1 MALEKRK
8 MLDISIAPQKLNE
21 FRESLQ
27 GTFENCDAKVYAEHI
42 AQDTEGISSRVVSG
56 KHLARTL
63 SRNEPFVKLPF
74 HLRSLE
80 RWQNE
85 RLTPKKLGGRF
96 EQETTQIQSS
106 LDGNVRSQTVWLKF
120 EAEKNPK
127 DTAYQLIRLRR
138 KLGLTTQIPIHG
150 PDGKKALEQYL
161 KNAENEQ
168 SSHADANK
176 IFYYCLLTDRH
187 KHYSPYNPYE
197 LEIQPN
203 GVEALASSSYWTMS
217 AFNITHVNQVDPAET
232 AITPALI
239 WLWERYQYNYL
250 INNFS
255 CFTNFRKW
263 RTFRCWW
270 ANVQE
275 EKHKQTLALHYR
287 KLFYANEILQGIIIH
302 VKAMCEV
309 YYYGQTNYVQ
319 PFCLLDR
326 HAYQET
332 LTLQEFSRRQIL
344 QMNTTVIKLTKFLD
358 QVAVLAADACQK
370 AVELEGIS
378 IEALADPSLYRR
390 PKEEEEAEQTTQS
403 FLESKQNRASIL
415 RDVNIRTKTKRH
427 VGPSFAIRKHWRDTL
442 TRLTEFLRLLDY
454 IILELLR
461 RLVKS
466 AVRDLLIHLRESY
479 CVEFE
484 LANQGQNEDEDDI
497 KFQPTR
503 QKSAGSSS
511 RSFRI
516 KPPHRS
522 ESHTTYQTIR
532 TTLNSEL
539 SSIKESTER
548 PSKLSA
554 RTSETRTPTVEQG
567 MGNDDYED
575 DDLYSTIEP
584 DDILDLPR
592 IETTGRI
599 PRPMF
604 EVNLLLK
611 ITQLPKKKTPAND
624 DMIKSESSFENTTKV
639 TYEISPSEYDFK
651 NATRDIINGLESS
664 VGQISS
670 LCDHPTLRLFS
681 SYPNYDSLNPQARTP
696 IHVSNIR
703 WPDVDFLFGD
713 DVDHQEII
721 VDTLN
726 TVNRALSNV
735 QVFVKR
741 YQKYCDMVLSCI
753 QLNIDESLKRKDL
766 TTDDLQFLMAKHT
779 QQLGKM
785 EHMIVQQR
793 IGLILIK
800 AQQFYDSAV
809 PYPQHVVETIGTY
822 LPPVAIDKN
831 ERMQKTIREV
841 LKLLDRDPRSV
852 EEFVQ
857 HIATLNKVNSDLGN
871 LEVEFETISKMFHI
885 IKDFSMKIAP
895 EAYALYRSLAPIYHQ
910 LKSSLLYTEAQ
921 CDENVQKFT
930 VELDDMIQRLYDQ
943 TIDLRVKSKD
953 PALLTSE
960 TRTETALDIIA
971 ILQETL
977 SKVNEKAKN
986 YSNFQERF
994 NQISKQSTKKRIL
1007 GDYQIK
1013 SKYHRYDT
1021 TVSLQTVQ
1029 SEINDIEQD
1038 INLRK
1043 LLWESQQ
1050 KWTKLYREWT
1060 NTVLDA
1066 IDIDLL
1072 QKDVNKF
1079 TQNIYMLEK
1088 ALPSNNIIP
1097 SLKERIVEFKAAM
1110 PVILALRN
1118 PHMKQRHFDRLR
1130 VLIGKDVIDDENLKL
1145 NKLLKPEILQLTDKI
1160 TDVSSLASNE
1170 ASLETMLNKIIER
1183 WRSLDFRLLPHAG
1196 KDTFII
1202 TGFEEILQQLE
1213 ESQITMSTIKSSR
1226 YINPIRQLVD
1236 EWDKRLIL
1244 LSKTID
1250 EWITCQRR
1258 WLYLEQIF
1266 STPDIQL
1273 TQETKIFAQI
1283 DKTWKELMRKTEQQ
1297 PNALKAATQPG
1308 TLELLQ
1314 TNNAQMEK
1322 IQRALEAS
1330 LECNFF
1336 LDYLETK
1343 RLAFPRLFFL
1353 SNEDLLDILSH
1364 SKDANCVQPH
1374 LRKCFANIFHLHI
1387 VKSPM
1392 EVVTSMQSVEGEIV
1406 NFPKTVRPRGM
1417 VEQWLTS
1424 VEQAMYDAVKHH
1436 LKLGL
1441 SDIKNAD
1448 YIDWILQ
1455 HPGQVVLTISQVRY
1469 TRQVNEK
1476 FESQSTE
1483 TDGALI
1489 QIRDQMVTTIKN
1501 VCSLVFSNIE
1511 QSKLLTVEALL
1522 TLQVHWRDIFEM
1534 LIKLHIRDKNDF
1546 EWQKHLR
1553 YDWSD
1558 KETNF
1563 QILQGDAN
1571 FLYGYEY
1578 LGCSSRLVVT
1588 PLTDRCYLTL
1598 TGAIKL
1604 NLGGAPSGP
1613 AGTGKTETVKDLS
1626 KSFGKLC
1633 LVFNCSDELDHKT
1646 LGKMFSGL
1654 AQSGSWCCFDEFN
1667 RIDVEVLSVVAQQ
1680 LLTIKTA
1687 KDAHAQR
1694 FTFDGR
1700 EIKMNLTCGF
1710 FVTMNPTYS
1719 GRFELPD
1726 NLKPMFRPIA
1736 MMIPHYALIG
1746 EVILF
1751 SVGFISAKV
1760 LATKIVY
1767 LYNLSN
1773 SQLSQ
1778 QDHYDF
1784 GMRAIKAVLLMAGEI
1799 KRSHIKD
1806 PNLTDEQS
1814 EEGIMLQAL
1823 VESNLPK
1830 LLKDD
1835 SILFLGIL
1843 RDLFPQVDKNLH
1855 EHGNIQQAI
1864 KRAIKDLNYEYWPA
1878 QADKALQLY
1887 NQIVLR
1893 HGTMLVGGASGG
1905 KTVVR
1910 NILQKALTLLSNV
1923 AKEGS
1928 QTRIH
1933 RSATV
1938 DVTVLNPKSMQITEL
1953 YGAIN
1958 TDTLEFSDG
1967 MLASVMRSYSKIH
1980 ESQMSTEKSE
1990 HHVDHWQWLI
2000 LDGPIDT
2007 LWVENL
2013 NTLLDDSKILCLANG
2028 ERIGMSGHTRIIFE
2042 VDSLVNA
2049 SPATVSRCAMVYL
2062 DPVDLGY
2069 KPFLNHWYRCKLPS
2083 TLPQSAIEFLRELM
2097 DFSLDKGF
2105 TFLNELKDPW
2115 HMPASKV
2122 NVLQT
2127 LCYLLSTF
2135 LNYLDKHGGF
2145 GEDDQRLPAAAATN
2159 NPATTSSSKYFT
2171 PNDELV
2177 VYIINDKKQY
2187 YLQKNPKNLR
2197 QCLIRIYI
2205 FCYVWSFGGGLK
2217 REDNFEDDNLI
2228 NQKEQV
2234 KVDRDPTTQEF
2245 DTFVRELFSSNV
2257 NYAVYLPPDARM
2269 IFDYMIDLNTFVY
2282 HEWESLVPKT
2292 EQLIKNEVSQTVI
2305 PTVDVIRYSFLIT
2318 ALLMHK
2324 KPVLLTGNSGVGK
2337 TLLIESMLRLLMLP
2351 DGNFVRPGT
2360 ILGDVLQYNATKSST
2375 TTKLTQTV
2383 ELPTENIEG
2392 GGALQSLKIQMSAQ
2406 TTPNK
2411 FVNQL
2416 TGSLIKKNANLL
2428 GCPQGKWLI
2437 VFIDD
2442 LNIPQVDSFGDQ
2454 PTLETL
2460 RYILQT
2466 GSAIDAKKNQ
2476 IRPLSDITFITA
2488 CDSPSSGRCIPSKRL
2503 LQSFSI
2509 FALPDPA
2516 AKQLFHIYCVRLGR
2530 FLNSLDFPVDVRLSL
2545 YLLVSACLV
2554 MYYRV
2559 SINILPTPS
2568 KVHYIF
2574 NLRDLAKLAQGIMQ
2588 ASPKNTT
2595 NQDSLAILFAHECLR
2610 VFADRLVTENDL
2622 NIFYKHLNGTMLS
2635 YFKISLDISKYV
2647 ENPLLYCNFLKS
2659 DDRLYQQLH
2668 DWRQCCPIFLDYQM
2682 RHNLS
2687 EHSTL
2692 NMVFFK
2698 EAVEHVLRICRV
2710 LQQPGGHL
2718 LLIGLDGT
2726 GRKTCLQLSAFISG
2740 HLMFQLNI
2748 KRGYAYQDFRDDLK
2762 IDSFIEDIESILN
2775 SGTVVDLFEPDEFD
2789 ALTMDLKNDAYS
2801 AGMSDTTGQLREFFY
2816 QRVRTNLHIILSFSP
2831 AGSKFREICR
2841 LHPALLNCTS
2851 IDWFTEWSEISMS
2864 QVADVF
2870 LETIDFKIL
2879 STDNETINENDFRH
2893 RLALCCVSIHK
2904 IVIEI
2909 AKRFYAAH
2917 KRIYYLT
2924 PSSYMDLMKTYGI
2937 MMTQTKQEFLT
2948 SYNRLS
2954 SGLAK
2959 LSDANAS
2966 VSIMRDELAVLGPQI
2981 DAKEKEIEQLLNQLQ
2996 KDQIAVLEV
3005 KEIVEVEE
3013 QKVRQD
3019 TDMVERYATQAELDL
3034 KNVIPVLDEAMADVS
3049 QLDKADVAEVRVYQ
3063 SPPYQVMMVMCAVC
3077 VLLECKP
3084 DWATARQVLGDSG
3097 FISRLTNLDI
3107 NHVSDRTY
3115 RKLLQY
3121 SRHSQF
3127 TPDIIGKVSSA
3138 CRSFCKWVLAIQR
3151 YYEVYRTVKPK
3162 EEKLKT
3168 ANEALDVMRKSLS
3181 RKQEMLK
3188 LVKDHLQ
3195 ELEDKYR
3202 NSIEEKQALYARR
3215 ELMKQRMARA
3225 HELTNVLAIEKVR
3238 WQEQLTQLEEH
3249 VRSLIGNALL
3259 SAAAINYFGPFNN
3272 EFRHELMRDFQQ
3284 VLSNNKINFSIDF
3297 KLSSILST
3305 PSEIRNWISQQ
3316 LPDDEC
3322 SIENAVLVKH
3332 CTKWPLLIDPQR
3344 QAIQWIRT
3352 KEAENNLRVV
3362 TADDSTLLRI
3372 CEQCIR
3378 LGLPLII
3385 ENVGETIESSLL
3397 PLLDRDMFKRTSSS
3411 IGTIRF
3417 NDVDIEYNPNFRVY
3431 FITQLNNPHFLPDI
3445 CIRVTLINFTITQNG
3460 LEHQLLSL
3468 VVLNEEPHLEYE
3480 RKVLLETMA
3489 QDLKSLRDYE
3499 DRTLEMLTAS
3509 EQHLL
3514 DRHDLIDNLTRSKIT
3529 SDEISNRY
3537 HENES
3542 NERQINLARQCYVS
3556 LAKRGSLLYFLINH
3570 LSRLNIM
3577 YQFSLTWFQ
3586 RTFHSCILD
3595 HDATRRMSMTNLSN
3609 DLDPLQRYTRQRRA
3623 SSLLSSLISSP
3634 RQSIN
3639 EELTREQISTN
3650 PTRTRRNTK
3659 SFVSTITQQQR
3670 ATTLRLMV
3678 DRLTYTIYQ
3687 LVSWSLF
3694 AEHQL
3699 LFSFLLTTTIEREI
3713 DNNEHNRHMTT
3724 TSDTI
3729 KEEEGGDEQ
3738 QQQQTNEV
3746 ETNLSYITHDE
3757 WTCFM
3762 SPLLSTINEEKLSF
3776 VNELLP
3782 SLYSICQNLLYDS
3795 NQEFF
3800 KHSNPYLYLIRHEN
3814 YCRLSRFRCILI
3826 IKILRPELLLPS
3838 ISQYVA
3844 EQMGSKFL
3852 SSGFADIQDIYTH
3865 SSPQAPIILLLS
3877 SGTDPTNLLLRFAKE
3892 TRGSASHLDVISLGQ
3907 GQGPK
3912 VEEVLSKALTLKGRW
3927 IFLHNCHLSASFM
3940 PRLRVLVNNFSK
3952 PGLELDSQFRLFLS
3966 TKPDIHFPL
3975 ELLQL
3980 GLKMTIEWPVGLKSS
3995 LLQTFGPTGI
4005 VNEKVYDNETLGP
4018 YWRRL
4023 VFNLAFFHAVIHERK
4038 KFGALGWNLSYEFNQ
4053 SDLEVAVLELESLV
4067 RRSKNQIPSFDVFCY
4082 LAGSVIYG
4090 GRVTDEFDRR
4100 RLLRIIERFYC
4111 SETLKE
4117 DYSYAGDNTYKAPN
4131 LDLNFSGLLSYINA
4145 LPDFD
4150 DPRVFGMHPN
4160 TNRALMYVQANQLVD
4175 MLVTIEPQY
4184 RMMISLGA
4192 SSDSDA
4198 ACMTIIDEI
4207 TTKLP
4212 RSIETGYGPQA
4223 RHITFENALTK
4234 ISDKLESKY
4243 HAYSVFFSLLKQEI
4257 RAYNELLELIH
4268 ATCNDLRRALVGET
4282 VVSEI
4287 LEETQRTLLMHEMP
4301 RIWKKKSYPST
4312 KSLRAW
4318 ITDNL
4323 VRITFFKE
4331 WTRLIVTYVED
4342 KGSSPLPPIFNIG
4355 AFYYPKGLF
4364 SAILQSS
4371 ARSIALPIDQLKF
4384 TYQVLDNNEERQ
4396 LLQSSTS
4403 TNDIANGITI
4413 DGIYIDGAQWDYE
4426 SHQIVDCTSQQR
4438 THRLPPLLCKLVPK
4452 NMENMDLT
4460 NVYECPVYLTA
4471 LRAVSASEA
4480 AKHLVGTITIPCS
4493 ETESFWTTRSI
4504 AGILEVNE

>member
-1 MALEKRK
+1 MSSKKRK
-8 MLDISIAPQKLNE
+8 MLDITIAPQKLNE
-21 FRESLQ
+21 FRESFQ
-27 GTFENCDAKVYAEHI
+27 GTFETCDATAYAEHI
-42 AQDTEGISSRVVSG
+42 AQDTEGISSSKVSG
-56 KHLARTL
+56 KHLGRTI
-63 SRNEPFVKLPF
+63 SRNESYEELPF
-74 HLRSLE
+74 RLRSLE

-85 RLTPKKLGGRF
+85 RLTSKKLGGRL
-96 EQETTQIQSS
+96 EQESTQIQSS
-106 LDGNVRSQTVWLKF
+106 LNDNETSRTVWLKF
-120 EAEKNPK
+120 EAEKNLN
-127 DTAYQLIRLRR
+127 DAAYQLIRLRR
-138 KLGLTTQIPIHG
+138 KLGLPTQLPIHG
-150 PDGKKALEQYL
+150 PDGKQALERHL
-161 KNAENEQ
+161 KKAENEQ
-168 SSHADANK
+168 SSHADANS
-176 IFYYCLLTDRH
+176 IFYYCLLTGRH

-217 AFNITHVNQVDPAET
+217 AFNITHVNQLDQSET
-232 AITPALI
+232 TITPALL
-239 WLWERYQYNYL
+239 WLWERYKYNYL
-250 INNFS
+250 ISHFS
-255 CFTNFRKW
+255 CFVNFRKW

-275 EKHKQTLALHYR
+275 EKRQQTLAVLYR
-287 KLFYANEILQGIIIH
+287 KLFYANEILQGVFIH

-309 YYYGQTNYVQ
+309 YYYGQANYVQ

-332 LTLQEFSRRQIL
+332 LTLQEFSRRQFL

-370 AVELEGIS
+370 AVELEGIPM
-378 IEALADPSLYRR
+378 EALADPSLYRR
-390 PKEEEEAEQTTQS
+390 PKEEEEAEQATQT
-403 FLESKQNRASIL
+403 FLESKQNRTSIL
-415 RDVNIRTKTKRH
+415 RDVNIRVKTKRNA
-427 VGPSFAIRKHWRDTL
+427 GPSFAIRKHWRDTL
-442 TRLTEFLRLLDY
+442 VRLTEFLRLLDY

-484 LANQGQNEDEDDI
+484 LANQAENDEEDDI
-497 KFQPTR
+497 QFKPAR
-503 QKSAGSSS
+503 QKSAVSST
-511 RSFRI
+511 RSFRT
-516 KPPHRS
+516 KQQHRS
-522 ESHTTYQTIR
+522 ESYTTYQTIR
-532 TTLNSEL
+532 TNLNSEL
-539 SSIKESTER
+539 SNIKESTGR

-554 RTSETRTPTVEQG
+554 RTSETQTPTIEPG
-567 MGNDDYED
+567 MRNIDNEED
-575 DDLYSTIEP
+575 DLFSTIEP
-584 DDILDLPR
+584 NDILDLPR

-604 EVNLLLK
+604 EINLLLI
-611 ITQLPKKKTPAND
+611 ITNIPRKKTPGID
-624 DMIKSESSFENTTKV
+624 DMTKSESSFENITKV
-639 TYEISPSEYDFK
+639 TYDISPNEYDFK
-651 NATRDIINGLESS
+651 NATRDIINGLETS

-681 SYPNYDSLNPQARTP
+681 SYPNYDPSNPKARTP
-696 IHVSNIR
+696 IHVSEIR

-721 VDTLN
+721 LDTLH
-726 TVNRALSNV
+726 TVNRALSDV
-735 QVFVKR
+735 QIFVKR

-779 QQLGKM
+779 QQLVKI

-793 IGLILIK
+793 VGLILLK
-800 AQQFYDSAV
+800 AQQFHDATV
-809 PYPQHVVETIGTY
+809 PYPQHIIEAIGTY

-852 EEFVQ
+852 EDFVQ

-871 LEVEFETISKMFHI
+871 LEVEFDTISKMFHI
-885 IKDFSMKIAP
+885 IKDFSINIAP

-943 TIDLRVKSKD
+943 TLDLKAKSKD
-953 PALLTSE
+953 SALLTNE

-977 SKVNEKAKN
+977 SKINEKAKN
-986 YSNFQERF
+986 YTAFQERF
-994 NQISKQSTKKRIL
+994 NQISKQSTKKRVL
-1007 GDYQIK
+1007 ADYQLK
-1013 SKYHRYDT
+1013 NKYHRYNV

-1088 ALPSNNIIP
+1088 ALPPNNIIP

-1130 VLIGKDVIDDENLKL
+1130 VLIGKDVIDDESLKL

-1170 ASLETMLNKIIER
+1170 ASLETMLNRIIER
-1183 WRSLDFRLLPHAG
+1183 WRSLDFRVLPHTG

-1273 TQETKIFAQI
+1273 TQETKIFTQI

-1322 IQRALEAS
+1322 IQRALE
-1330 LECNFF
+1330 
-1336 LDYLETK
+1336 DYLETK

-1387 VKSPM
+1387 AKSPM

-1441 SDIKNAD
+1441 SDIKNTD
-1448 YIDWILQ
+1448 YINWILQ
-1455 HPGQVVLTISQVRY
+1455 HPGQVVLTISQVVY

-1476 FESQSTE
+1476 FDLQSMESDSS
-1483 TDGALI
+1483 LI
-1489 QIRDQMVTTIKN
+1489 QIRDQMITTINN
-1501 VCSLVFSNIE
+1501 VCSLVYSNVE

-1553 YDWSD
+1553 YDWND

-1563 QILQGDAN
+1563 QILQGDAS

-1578 LGCSSRLVVT
+1578 LGCSSRLVIT

-1736 MMIPHYALIG
+1736 MMIPYYALIG

-1751 SVGFISAKV
+1751 SVGFTSAKV

-1799 KRSHIKD
+1799 KRSYIKD

-1830 LLKDD
+1830 LLKED

-1843 RDLFPQVDKNLH
+1843 RDLFPQADKNLH

-1864 KRAIKDLNYEYWPA
+1864 RRAIKDLNYEYWPT

-1893 HGTMLVGGASGG
+1893 HGTMLVGGAGGG

-1910 NILQKALTLLSNV
+1910 NILQKALTLLSHI
-1923 AKEGS
+1923 AKEGAQS
-1928 QTRIH
+1928 RTS

-1958 TDTLEFSDG
+1958 SDTLEFSDG
-1967 MLASVMRSYSKIH
+1967 MLATVMRSFSKTQ
-1980 ESQMSTEKSE
+1980 ESQMTMEKTE
-1990 HHVDHWQWLI
+1990 HHTDHWQWLI

-2028 ERIGMSGHTRIIFE
+2028 ERIGMSGHTRILFE

-2069 KPFLNHWYRCKLPS
+2069 KPFLNHWYRCKLP
-2083 TLPQSAIEFLRELM
+2083 TALPQSANEFLRELM

-2105 TFLNELKDPW
+2105 AFLNELKDPW

-2145 GEDDQRLPAAAATN
+2145 GEDDQRLTAPATN
-2159 NPATTSSSKYFT
+2159 NPQTTSGSKYYT

-2177 VYIINDKKQY
+2177 VYILNDKKQY

-2197 QCLIRIYI
+2197 QCFIRIYI

-2234 KVDRDPTTQEF
+2234 KIDRDPTTQEF
-2245 DTFVRELFSSNV
+2245 DTFVRELFSSNI
-2257 NYAVYLPPDARM
+2257 NYSVYLPPDARM

-2282 HEWESLVPKT
+2282 HEWESLVPKS
-2292 EQLIKNEVSQTVI
+2292 EQLIKNENLQYVI
-2305 PTVDVIRYSFLIT
+2305 PTVDIIRYSFLIT
-2318 ALLMHK
+2318 ALLIHK

-2337 TLLIESMLRLLMLP
+2337 TLLIEAMLRSLTLP
-2351 DGNFVRPGT
+2351 NGNFVRPGT
-2360 ILGDVLQYNATKSST
+2360 ILGDILEYNATKTST
-2375 TTKLTQTV
+2375 TTKLAQIG
-2383 ELPTENIEG
+2383 ELPVENTE

-2416 TGSLIKKNANLL
+2416 TSGLIKKNANLL
-2428 GCPQGKWLI
+2428 GCPPGKWLL

-2476 IRPLSDITFITA
+2476 IRPISDLTFITA
-2488 CDSPSSGRCIPSKRL
+2488 CDSPSSGRCVPSKRL

-2516 AKQLFHIYCVRLGR
+2516 AKQLFHIYTVRLGR
-2530 FLNSLDFPVDVRLSL
+2530 FLNSLDFPVDVRSSL

-2574 NLRDLAKLAQGIMQ
+2574 NLRDLAKLSQGIMQ
-2588 ASPKNTT
+2588 ASPKNIT

-2622 NIFYKHLNGTMLS
+2622 NIFYKHLNATMLS
-2635 YFKISLDISKYV
+2635 YFKISLDISKYID
-2647 ENPLLYCNFLKS
+2647 NPLLYCNFLKS

-2668 DWRQCCPIFLDYQM
+2668 DWHQCCPIFLDYQM

-2718 LLIGLDGT
+2718 LLVGLDGT

-2740 HLMFQLNI
+2740 HFMFQLNI
-2748 KRGYAYQDFRDDLK
+2748 KRGYSYQDFRDDLK
-2762 IDSFIEDIESILN
+2762 IVFKLVTLQNRPVALFIQEKDLLFDSFIEDIESILN

-2801 AGMSDTTGQLREFFY
+2801 SGMSDTQSQLHEFFY

-2864 QVADVF
+2864 EVADVF
-2870 LETIDFKIL
+2870 LETVDFKIL
-2879 STDNETINENDFRH
+2879 SSDNETNNENDFRH

-3005 KEIVEVEE
+3005 KEIVEIEE
-3013 QKVRQD
+3013 QKVRED
-3019 TDMVERYATQAELDL
+3019 TNMVERYATQAELDL

-3077 VLLECKP
+3077 VLLQSKP

-3107 NHVSDRTY
+3107 NHISDRTY

-3121 SRHSQF
+3121 SRHPQF
-3127 TPDIIGKVSSA
+3127 TPELIGKVSSA

-3168 ANEALDVMRKSLS
+3168 ANEALDVMRKSLN

-3202 NSIEEKQALYARR
+3202 NSIDEKQALYARR

-3238 WQEQLTQLEEH
+3238 WQEQLTQLEQH

-3259 SAAAINYFGPFNN
+3259 SAAAINYFGPFNS
-3272 EFRHELMRDFQQ
+3272 EFRHELMKNFQQ
-3284 VLSNNKINFSIDF
+3284 VLNNNNINFSIDF
-3297 KLSSILST
+3297 KLASILST

-3352 KEAENNLRVV
+3352 KEAENNLRVI
-3362 TADDSTLLRI
+3362 TADDSTLLRV

-3397 PLLDRDMFKRTSSS
+3397 PLLDRDLFKRTSST

-3417 NDVDIEYNPNFRVY
+3417 NDIDIEYNPNFRVY

-3499 DRTLEMLTAS
+3499 DRTLEMLTTS

-3570 LSRLNIM
+3570 LSNLNIM

-3595 HDATRRMSMTNLSN
+3595 HDTTRRMSMTNLSN
-3609 DLDPLQRYTRQRRA
+3609 DLDPLQRLTRQRRA

-3634 RQSIN
+3634 RQSIS
-3639 EELTREQISTN
+3639 EELTREQTPIN
-3650 PTRTRRNTK
+3650 PIKTRRNTK
-3659 SFVSTITQQQR
+3659 SFVSTVTPQQR
-3670 ATTLRLMV
+3670 TATLRLMV
-3678 DRLTYTIYQ
+3678 DRLTFTIYQ
-3687 LVSWSLF
+3687 LVSW
-3694 AEHQL
+3694 
-3699 LFSFLLTTTIEREI
+3699 
-3713 DNNEHNRHMTT
+3713 
-3724 TSDTI
+3724 
-3729 KEEEGGDEQ
+3729 KEEHHQ
-3738 QQQQTNEV
+3738 QQQKTK
-3746 ETNLSYITHDE
+3746 LSFITRNE

-3762 SPLLSTINEEKLSF
+3762 SPLLNTINEDKLTF
-3776 VNELLP
+3776 VNDLLP
-3782 SLYSICQNLLYDS
+3782 SLYSLCQNLLHDI

-3800 KHSNPYLYLIRHEN
+3800 KHSNPYLYLTRHNN
-3814 YCRLSRFRCILI
+3814 YSRLSRFQCILL

-4111 SETLKE
+4111 PETLKE
-4117 DYSYAGDNTYKAPN
+4117 DYSYAGDETYKAPN
-4131 LDLNFSGLLSYINA
+4131 LNLNFSGLLSYINA

-4184 RMMISLGA
+4184 RMMISLGT
-4192 SSDSDA
+4192 SSDSDT
-4198 ACMTIIDEI
+4198 ACMAIIDDI

-4212 RSIETGYGPQA
+4212 RSIETGFGPQA
-4223 RHITFENALTK
+4223 RHITFENALIK

-4268 ATCNDLRRALVGET
+4268 ATCHDLRRALVGET

-4318 ITDNL
+4318 IADNL

-4342 KGSSPLPPIFNIG
+4342 KNPSPLPSIFNIG

-4371 ARSIALPIDQLKF
+4371 ARSIGLPIDQLKF

-4396 LLQSSTS
+4396 ILQSSTS
-4403 TNDIANGITI
+4403 INDIANGITI
-4413 DGIYIDGAQWDYE
+4413 DGIYIDGAQWDNE
-4426 SHQIVDCTSQQR
+4426 HHQIVDCTSQQR
-4438 THRLPPLLCKLVPK
+4438 THRLPPLLCKLIPK
-4452 NMENMDLT
+4452 SIEDVDST

>member
-1 MALEKRK
+1 MSSEQRK
-8 MLDISIAPQKLNE
+8 MLDVSVAPQKVYQ
-21 FRESLQ
+21 FREFLQ
-27 GTFENCDAKVYAEHI
+27 SNYDNCEAKAYVEHI
-42 AQDTEGISSRVVSG
+42 AQDRDGKSPRLVSG
-56 KHLARTL
+56 KHLSRTL
-63 SRNEPFVKLPF
+63 SRNEPRNPF
-74 HLRSLE
+74 PLHLKSLE
-80 RWQNE
+80 RWQYE
-85 RLTPKKLGGRF
+85 HSSTKKLGGRI
-96 EQETTQIQSS
+96 EEEEEEGRHVQAST
-106 LDGNVRSQTVWLKF
+106 DGTKASQTLWLKF
-120 EAEKNPK
+120 EAEKDPQ
-127 DTAYQLIRLRR
+127 DAAYQLIRLRR
-138 KLGLTTQIPIHG
+138 KLGLPTQLPIRG
-150 PDGKKALEQYL
+150 PEGKQALQRYL
-161 KNAENEQ
+161 KSVENEQ
-168 SSHADANK
+168 SAHNEANN
-176 IFYYCLLTDRH
+176 IFYYCLLTGRH
-187 KHYSPYNPYE
+187 KHYSPYNPYQ

-203 GVEALASSSYWTMS
+203 GVEALASKSYWTMS
-217 AFNITHVNQVDPAET
+217 AFYITHVNQADSSET
-232 AITPALI
+232 TMTPALV
-239 WLWERYQYNYL
+239 WLWERYKHNYL
-250 INNFS
+250 ISRFS
-255 CFTNFRKW
+255 CFSNFRKW

-270 ANVQE
+270 SNVQE
-275 EKHKQTLALHYR
+275 EKLQRKLSLHYR
-287 KLFYANEILQGIIIH
+287 KLFYANEIFQGIIIH

-309 YYYGQTNYVQ
+309 YYFGQKNQAQ

-326 HAYQET
+326 HAYQQT
-332 LTLQEFSRRQIL
+332 LTLEEFTRRQFA
-344 QMNTTVIKLTKFLD
+344 QMDTTVTKLNKFLD
-358 QVAVLAADACQK
+358 QVAVLASDACQK
-370 AVELEGIS
+370 AAELEGIPM
-378 IEALADPSLYRR
+378 EALADPSCYRR
-390 PKEEEEAEQTTQS
+390 PIEEEEAEKTTQTY
-403 FLESKQNRASIL
+403 LESKQNRASVL
-415 RDVNIRTKTKRH
+415 RDINIRRKQTQH
-427 VGPSFAIRKHWRDTL
+427 VGPSFAVRKHWRDTL

-466 AVRDLLIHLRESY
+466 AVRDLLIHLRDSFT
-479 CVEFE
+479 VEFE
-484 LANQGQNEDEDDI
+484 LANQGQNEDEEDL
-497 KFQPTR
+497 KFQPSHVR
-503 QKSAGSSS
+503 SATSL
-511 RSFRI
+511 RSFRT
-516 KPPHRS
+516 KNQLRS
-522 ESHTTYQTIR
+522 ESHTTYQTLR

-539 SSIKESTER
+539 SSIRESTEH
-548 PSKLSA
+548 PSKS
-554 RTSETRTPTVEQG
+554 SERGPDTRTPTVEPGIRSDEFEQ
-567 MGNDDYED
+567 DDFY
-575 DDLYSTIEP
+575 LIIEP
-584 DDILDLPR
+584 NDILDLPR
-592 IETTGRI
+592 IETTARV

-604 EVNLLLK
+604 EINVLLK
-611 ITQLPKKKTPAND
+611 ITQATAKKTPNKENASRSD
-624 DMIKSESSFENTTKV
+624 SAHESRTRVS
-639 TYEISPSEYDFK
+639 YEISPNEYDFK
-651 NATRDIINGLESS
+651 NATRDIINRLEAA
-664 VGQISS
+664 VAQVSS
-670 LCDHPTLRLFS
+670 LCDHPTLQLFS
-681 SYPNYDSLNPQARTP
+681 TYPNYDPLNPKARTP
-696 IHVSNIR
+696 IHVSEVR

-713 DVDHQEII
+713 DVEHQDII
-721 VDTLN
+721 TETLN
-726 TVNRALSNV
+726 TVNRSLSNV
-735 QVFVKR
+735 QLFVKR
-741 YQKYCDMVLSCI
+741 YQKYCDMVLTCI
-753 QLNIDESLKRKDL
+753 QVNINESLKRKDL
-766 TTDDLQFLMAKHT
+766 STDDLHFLMSKHT
-779 QQLGKM
+779 QQLMKM
-785 EHMIVQQR
+785 KQMIVQQR
-793 IGLILIK
+793 VGLILIK
-800 AQQFYDSAV
+800 AQEFHDAV
-809 PYPQHVVETIGTY
+809 TPYPENVVNAIGRY

-857 HIATLNKVNSDLGN
+857 HIATLNKVNSDLAN
-871 LEVEFETISKMFHI
+871 LDVEFETISKMFHI
-885 IKDFSMKIAP
+885 VKDFSMNIAP
-895 EAYALYRSLAPIYHQ
+895 EAYALFRSLAPIYHQ

-930 VELDDMIQRLYDQ
+930 IELDEMIQRLYEQ
-943 TIDLRVKSKD
+943 TIELKTKSKD
-953 PALLTSE
+953 PALLTNE
-960 TRTETALDIIA
+960 TRTETALDIITL
-971 ILQETL
+971 LQENL
-977 SKVNEKAKN
+977 AKLNEKAKN
-986 YSNFQERF
+986 YSSFQERF
-994 NQISKQSTKKRIL
+994 NQISKQSTKKRVL
-1007 GDYQIK
+1007 GDYQMTNK
-1013 SKYHRYDT
+1013 MQRYNVT
-1021 TVSLQTVQ
+1021 ASIQTVH

-1060 NTVLDA
+1060 NTVLEA

-1072 QKDVNKF
+1072 QRDVNKF

-1118 PHMKQRHFDRLR
+1118 SHMKQRHFDRLR
-1130 VLIGKDVIDDENLKL
+1130 VLIGKDVIDDENLRL
-1145 NKLLKPEILQLTDKI
+1145 SKLLKTEILQLTEKI
-1160 TDVSSLASNE
+1160 TDVASLASNE

-1183 WRSLDFRLLPHAG
+1183 WRSLDFRLLPHLG
-1196 KDTFII
+1196 KDTYII

-1213 ESQITMSTIKSSR
+1213 ESQLTMSTIKSSR
-1226 YINPIRQLVD
+1226 YISPIRQLVD
-1236 EWDKRLIL
+1236 EWDKRLGL

-1273 TQETKIFAQI
+1273 TAETKIFSQI

-1297 PNALKAATQPG
+1297 PNALKATTQPG

-1322 IQRALEAS
+1322 IQRALE
-1330 LECNFF
+1330 
-1336 LDYLETK
+1336 DYLETK

-1374 LRKCFANIFHLHI
+1374 LRKCFANVFHLNI
-1387 VKSPM
+1387 AKSPM
-1392 EVVTSMQSVEGEIV
+1392 EAVTSMQSVEGEIV

-1417 VEQWLTS
+1417 VEQWLAS

-1441 SDIKNAD
+1441 SDIKTTD
-1448 YIDWILQ
+1448 YSNWILQ
-1455 HPGQVVLTISQVRY
+1455 HPGQVVLTISQVLY

-1476 FESQSTE
+1476 LDSQSNE
-1483 TDGALI
+1483 NDAGLI
-1489 QIRDQMVTTIKN
+1489 EIRDQMIITINN
-1501 VCSLVFSNIE
+1501 VCALVFTNVE

-1522 TLQVHWRDIFEM
+1522 TLQVHWRDIFDM
-1534 LIKLHIRDKNDF
+1534 LIKTHTRDRNDF

-1563 QILQGDAN
+1563 QILQCDAS
-1571 FLYGYEY
+1571 FPYGYEY

-1700 EIKMNLTCGF
+1700 EIKMNPTCGF

-1736 MMIPHYALIG
+1736 MMIPFFALIG

-1751 SVGFISAKV
+1751 SVGFTSAKV

-1784 GMRAIKAVLLMAGEI
+1784 GMRAIKAVLLTAGEI
-1799 KRSHIKD
+1799 KRTHVRDS
-1806 PNLTDEQS
+1806 NLTDEQS
-1814 EEGIMLQAL
+1814 EEAIMLQAL
-1823 VESNLPK
+1823 IESNIPK
-1830 LLKDD
+1830 LLKEDTV
-1835 SILFLGIL
+1835 LFLGIL
-1843 RDLFPQVDKNLH
+1843 CDLFPQADKELA
-1855 EHGNIQQAI
+1855 EHGHIRHAI

-1905 KTVVR
+1905 KTAVR
-1910 NILQKALTLLSNV
+1910 NILQRAITL
-1923 AKEGS
+1923 AS
-1928 QTRIH
+1928 QTSQDGASTRSS

-1938 DVTVLNPKSMQITEL
+1938 DVTVLNPKSMQISEL

-1958 TDTLEFSDG
+1958 ADTLEFSDG
-1967 MLASVMRSYSKIH
+1967 MLGSVMRSYAKAQ
-1980 ESQMSTEKSE
+1980 ESPGSPDKSE
-1990 HHVDHWQWLI
+1990 HHTDHWQWLV

-2042 VDSLVNA
+2042 VDSLTNA

-2062 DPVDLGY
+2062 DPSDLGY
-2069 KPFLNHWYRCKLPS
+2069 KPFLNYWYRCRLPI
-2083 TLPQSAIEFLRELM
+2083 TFPKHAIEFLRELM
-2097 DFSLDKGF
+2097 DFSIDKGF
-2105 TFLNELKDPW
+2105 AFLSTLKDPW
-2115 HMPASKV
+2115 HIPVSKI

-2135 LNYLDKHGGF
+2135 LDYLDKHGGF
-2145 GEDDQRLPAAAATN
+2145 GDEDQRLAQTPGSDPPAAS
-2159 NPATTSSSKYFT
+2159 TSKNYT
-2171 PNDELV
+2171 PNDALV
-2177 VYIINDKKQY
+2177 IYVINEKKQY
-2187 YLQKNPKNLR
+2187 YLQKNPKNIR

-2228 NQKEQV
+2228 NQKEQI

-2245 DTFVRELFSSNV
+2245 DAFVRDVFNSNV

-2269 IFDYMIDLNTFVY
+2269 IFDYMIDLNTFLY
-2282 HEWESLVPKT
+2282 HEWETLVPKT
-2292 EQLIKNEVSQTVI
+2292 DVLIKSENLQNVI
-2305 PTVDVIRYSFLIT
+2305 PTVDIVRYSFLI
-2318 ALLMHK
+2318 AAVLIHK

-2337 TLLIESMLRLLMLP
+2337 TLLIESMLRSLTSP
-2351 DGNFVRPGT
+2351 DGNYVRPGT
-2360 ILGDVLQYNATKSST
+2360 ILGDILQYSATKSSS
-2375 TTKLTQTV
+2375 TTKLAQNSEVLADNV
-2383 ELPTENIEG
+2383 EG
-2392 GGALQSLKIQMSAQ
+2392 AALQSIKIQMSAQ

-2411 FVNQL
+2411 FVNQVM
-2416 TGSLIKKNANLL
+2416 GSLIKKGTNLL
-2428 GCPQGKWLI
+2428 GCQPGKWLF

-2460 RYILQT
+2460 RYTLQT

-2476 IRPLSDITFITA
+2476 IRPISDLTFITA
-2488 CDSPSSGRCIPSKRL
+2488 CHSPSSGRSVPSKRL

-2516 AKQLFHIYCVRLGR
+2516 AKQLFHIYSVRLGR
-2530 FLNSLDFPVDVRLSL
+2530 FLNISEFPLDVRASL
-2545 YLLVSACLV
+2545 FVLVSACLV

-2574 NLRDLAKLAQGIMQ
+2574 NLRDLAKLSQVAQSDV
-2588 ASPKNTT
+2588 A
-2595 NQDSLAILFAHECLR
+2595 
-2610 VFADRLVTENDL
+2610 
-2622 NIFYKHLNGTMLS
+2622 IFYKHLNATISG
-2635 YFKISLDISKYV
+2635 YFKITLDTTKYLD
-2647 ENPLLYCNFLKS
+2647 NPLLFCNFLKS

-2726 GRKTCLQLSAFISG
+2726 GRKTCLQLASFISG
-2740 HLMFQLNI
+2740 HLMSQLNV
-2748 KRGYAYQDFRDDLK
+2748 KRGYSYQEFRDDLK
-2762 IDSFIEDIESILN
+2762 VVFKLVTLQNRQVVLFIQEKDLLFDSFIEDIESILN

-2789 ALTMDLKNDAYS
+2789 ALTMDLKADAYA
-2801 AGMSDTTGQLREFFY
+2801 AGMSDTPVQLREFFY
-2816 QRVRTNLHIILSFSP
+2816 QRVRTNLHVTISFSP
-2831 AGSKFREICR
+2831 AGKKFREICR

-2870 LETIDFKIL
+2870 LETV
-2879 STDNETINENDFRH
+2879 DFRILASDH
-2893 RLALCCVSIHK
+2893 ETYNQSDFRQRLALCCVSLHK
-2904 IVIEI
+2904 VVIET

-2917 KRIYYLT
+2917 KRVYYLT
-2924 PSSYMDLMKTYGI
+2924 PSSYMDLMKTYDR
-2937 MMTQTKQEFLT
+2937 MMAQTKQDFLT

-2954 SGLAK
+2954 TGLSK

-2966 VSIMRDELAVLGPQI
+2966 VSIMRDELALLGPQI
-2981 DAKEKEIEQLLNQLQ
+2981 DAKEKEIEQLLSQLQ

-3005 KEIVEVEE
+3005 KEIVEIEE
-3013 QKVRQD
+3013 QKVRED

-3063 SPPYQVMMVMCAVC
+3063 NPPYQVMMVMCAVC
-3077 VLLECKP
+3077 VLLDCKP

-3097 FISRLTNLDI
+3097 FIGRLTNLDI
-3107 NHVSDRTY
+3107 NHISDRTY

-3121 SRHSQF
+3121 SRHQQF
-3127 TPDIIGKVSSA
+3127 TPDLIGKVSSA

-3151 YYEVYRTVKPK
+3151 YHEVYRTVKPK

-3168 ANEALDVMRKSLS
+3168 ANEALEVMRKSLA

-3202 NSIEEKQALYARR
+3202 NSIDEKQALYARR

-3238 WQEQLTQLEEH
+3238 WQEQLNQLEEK
-3249 VRSLIGNALL
+3249 VRLLIGNALL
-3259 SAAAINYFGPFNN
+3259 SAAAINYFGPFNT
-3272 EFRHELMRDFQQ
+3272 EFRSELMGDFQKILLHNSIQ
-3284 VLSNNKINFSIDF
+3284 FSSDFNLSSVLS
-3297 KLSSILST
+3297 T
-3305 PSEIRNWISQQ
+3305 ASEIRNWISQQ

-3344 QAIQWIRT
+3344 QATQWIRT
-3352 KEAENNLRVV
+3352 KEAENNLRVI
-3362 TADDSTLLRI
+3362 TYDDPILLRV

-3378 LGLPLII
+3378 VGLPLLI

-3397 PLLDRDMFKRTSSS
+3397 PILERDSFRKTSSS
-3411 IGTIRF
+3411 MGTIRF
-3417 NDVDIEYNPNFRVY
+3417 NDVDIECNPNFRVY
-3431 FITQLNNPHFLPDI
+3431 FITQLNNPHYLPDI

-3468 VVLNEEPHLEYE
+3468 VVLNEEPQLEHE
-3480 RKVLLETMA
+3480 RKLLLETMA

-3509 EQHLL
+3509 EQHIL
-3514 DRHDLIDNLTRSKIT
+3514 DRHDLIENLTRSKIT
-3529 SDEISNRY
+3529 SDEIANRY
-3537 HENES
+3537 RENES
-3542 NERQINLARQCYVS
+3542 NERQINLARLCYVS
-3556 LAKRGSLLYFLINH
+3556 LARRGSLLYFLINY

-3595 HDATRRMSMTNLSN
+3595 YDTSRRMSMTNLAS
-3609 DLDPLQRYTRQRRA
+3609 DLDSLQRHNQQRRN
-3623 SSLLSSLISSP
+3623 SSMLSSLMSSP
-3634 RQSIN
+3634 RHSIA
-3639 EELTREQISTN
+3639 EE
-3650 PTRTRRNTK
+3650 PTADRVSSTRRRGSAK
-3659 SFVSTITQQQR
+3659 SFVAAIHPQQR
-3670 ATTLRLMV
+3670 EATLRLMV

-3713 DNNEHNRHMTT
+3713 NSDEKNKQPTA
-3724 TSDTI
+3724 TSEI
-3729 KEEEGGDEQ
+3729 ILEEDGQEQ
-3738 QQQQTNEV
+3738 QQ
-3746 ETNLSYITHDE
+3746 ETKSERDAKLAHITLDE

-3762 SPLLSTINEEKLSF
+3762 SPMLATISEDKLSF
-3776 VNELLP
+3776 INEQLP
-3782 SLYSICQNLLYDS
+3782 SLYSICQELIQDVD
-3795 NQEFF
+3795 QEFF
-3800 KHSNPYLYLIRHEN
+3800 KHPNVYLYLSRNEKYSH
-3814 YCRLSRFRCILI
+3814 LSRFRCILL
-3826 IKILRPELLLPS
+3826 IKILRPDLLLPS

-3844 EQMGSKFL
+3844 EKMGSKFL
-3852 SSGFADIQDIYTH
+3852 SSGFADIQDIYAH
-3865 SSPQAPIILLLS
+3865 SSPQAPIVLLLS
-3877 SGTDPTNLLLRFAKE
+3877 PGTDPTSLLLRFAKE

-3966 TKPDIHFPL
+3966 TKPDAHFPL

-4005 VNEKVYDNETLGP
+4005 VNEKVYENETLGP
-4018 YWRRL
+4018 NWRRL

-4053 SDLEVAVLELESLV
+4053 SDLEVAVLELENLV
-4067 RRSKNQIPSFDVFCY
+4067 RRSKNQVPSFDVFCY

-4111 SETLKE
+4111 PETLE
-4117 DYSYAGDNTYKAPN
+4117 ENYSYAGDEARQSPSLN
-4131 LDLNFSGLLSYINA
+4131 LNFSGLLSYINA

-4160 TNRALMYVQANQLVD
+4160 TNRALMYVQANRVVE

-4184 RMMISLGA
+4184 RMMISLGT

-4198 ACMTIIDEI
+4198 ACLAIIEDI
-4207 TTKLP
+4207 KAKLP
-4212 RSIETGYGPQA
+4212 LSIETGFGPQA
-4223 RHITFENALTK
+4223 RRITFENALAK
-4234 ISDKLESKY
+4234 ISERLEHKY
-4243 HAYSVFFSLLKQEI
+4243 HAYSIFFSLLKQEI
-4257 RAYNELLELIH
+4257 RAYNELLELVH
-4268 ATCNDLRRALVGET
+4268 VTCADLRRAVLGET
-4282 VVSEI
+4282 VVSEV

-4301 RIWKKKSYPST
+4301 RIWRKRSYPST

-4318 ITDNL
+4318 ISDHL
-4323 VRITFFKE
+4323 LRIAFFKD

-4342 KGSSPLPPIFNIG
+4342 YKTLSPLPPTFNIG

-4384 TYQVLDNNEERQ
+4384 SYEVLDQKEER
-4396 LLQSSTS
+4396 LALQSSTAS
-4403 TNDIANGITI
+4403 FEYYLSFAN
-4413 DGIYIDGAQWDYE
+4413 GAQWDYE
-4426 SHQIVDCTSQQR
+4426 LHQIVDCTSQQR

-4452 NMENMDLT
+4452 DTDNLDST

-4471 LRAVSASEA
+4471 SRAVSASQA
-4480 AKHLVGTITIPCS
+4480 SKHLVGTVAIPCS

-4504 AGILEVNE
+4504 AGILEIDE